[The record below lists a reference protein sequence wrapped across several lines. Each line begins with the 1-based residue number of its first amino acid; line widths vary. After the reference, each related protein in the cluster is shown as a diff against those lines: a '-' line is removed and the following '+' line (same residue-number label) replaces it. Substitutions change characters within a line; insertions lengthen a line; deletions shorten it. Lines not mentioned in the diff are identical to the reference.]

1 MLIGWAVGR
10 ALPSS
15 IPRAHPG
22 QQGQATPDQEAWG
35 FINLRLAFPIFLF
48 FFLWRVYIRTV
59 LFQPPGT
66 FRLISRATMGSLKR
80 KYLRGKSRGSCRGE
94 NKPAHPPGESRAI
107 GAAKLSAPRAQS
119 GRLLN
124 SFAGARLRL
133 LQAQHHWPRGRVE
146 LGQEGWAADSV
157 V

>member
-1 MLIGWAVGR
+1 MLIGRAVGR

-22 QQGQATPDQEAWG
+22 QHRQATPDQEAWG
-35 FINLRLAFPIFLF
+35 FLNLRLAFPIFF
-48 FFLWRVYIRTV
+48 FPLWGVYIRTV

-66 FRLISRATMGSLKR
+66 FRLISRAMVGSLKH
-80 KYLRGKSRGSCRGE
+80 KHLRSKSRGSCRGE
-94 NKPAHPPGESRAI
+94 NKPAHPPGESRAV

-133 LQAQHHWPRGRVE
+133 LQAQHRWPRGRFE
-146 LGQEGWAADSV
+146 LGQEGWVADSV